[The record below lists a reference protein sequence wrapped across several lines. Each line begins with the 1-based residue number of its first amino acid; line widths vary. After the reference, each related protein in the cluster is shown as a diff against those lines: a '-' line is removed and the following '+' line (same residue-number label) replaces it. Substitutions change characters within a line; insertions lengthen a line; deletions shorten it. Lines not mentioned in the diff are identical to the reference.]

1 MFSKE
6 NTVLLLI
13 DVQGRL
19 AQLMYNKEE
28 LFESLKT
35 LIKGMA
41 ILEVPIIWV
50 EQIPEKLGA
59 TTPELVDL
67 LQEVMPDLKPIPK
80 KSFSCCGNGQFMDKL
95 NAINRK
101 QVLVVGIETH
111 ICVYQTSLELLNKG
125 YELQVVTDCVS
136 SRKKENKD
144 VGIRRIVQAGGAET
158 TTEMIIFEL
167 MKAAEGEVFKK
178 MVKVVK

>member
-28 LFESLKT
+28 LFESLNT
-35 LIKGMA
+35 LIKGLA
-41 ILEVPIIWV
+41 ILDVPIIWV
-50 EQIPEKLGA
+50 EQIPEKLGS
-59 TTPELVDL
+59 TTPEVAQL
-67 LQEVMPDLKPIPK
+67 LQEVMPDLTPIPK
-80 KSFSCCGNGQFMDKL
+80 KSFSCCGNEKFMEKFKS
-95 NAINRK
+95 INRK

-111 ICVYQTSLELLNKG
+111 ICVYQTSLDLLNSG

-136 SRKKENKD
+136 SRKKENKE

-167 MKAAEGEVFKK
+167 MKAAEGEAFKK

>member
-13 DVQGRL
+13 DVQGKL

-28 LFESLKT
+28 LFESLNT
-35 LIKGMA
+35 LIKGLA
-41 ILEVPIIWV
+41 ILDVPIIWV
-50 EQIPEKLGA
+50 EQIPEKLGS
-59 TTPELVDL
+59 TTPEVAQL
-67 LQEVMPDLKPIPK
+67 LQEIMPDLKPIPK
-80 KSFSCCGNGQFMDKL
+80 KSFSCCGNEKFMEKFKS
-95 NAINRK
+95 IKRK

-111 ICVYQTSLELLNKG
+111 ICVYQTSLELLNFG

-136 SRKKENKD
+136 SRKKENKE

-167 MKAAEGEVFKK
+167 MKAAEGEAFKK